1 MRFVIYVD
9 NEQQYTCMLYKE
21 KLQNCMRWAKPD
33 NLHILKNTL
42 TEL

>member
-1 MRFVIYVD
+1 MLIM
-9 NEQQYTCMLYKE
+9 NSSTCMLYKE

-42 TEL
+42 TQL